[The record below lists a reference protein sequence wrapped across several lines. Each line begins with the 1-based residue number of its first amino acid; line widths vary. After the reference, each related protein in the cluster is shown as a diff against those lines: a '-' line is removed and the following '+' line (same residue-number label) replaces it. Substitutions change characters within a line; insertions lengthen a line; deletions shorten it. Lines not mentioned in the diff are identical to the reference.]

1 MDAQAVLI
9 MTTVDDERAAAALAT
24 KLVERREAACVQ
36 QVDIRSRYRWHGE
49 VKYDPE
55 ILLLVKTSRAAA
67 AAAMRTIEENHPYDV
82 PEIVAVPITQGLPAY
97 LDWMTRETQPPRD

>member
-36 QVDIRSRYRWHGE
+36 QVDIRSRYRWDGE
-49 VKYDPE
+49 VKCDPE

-67 AAAMRTIEENHPYDV
+67 TAAMRTIEENHPYDV